1 MMSRPQFHPET
12 LVRNI
17 NMRTYIDRF
26 GYRHAKERAWM
37 DTVGLMYEE
46 IEYYISAPGTPDD
59 ILHELKPKAR
69 RMKVDTLSGRH
80 RVGYIKGGMIAD
92 IFEEKDSLYVTFSE
106 TGQYIYEPKLGPQ
119 LFGQRQCCGFHCSVI
134 KGLPDHR
141 RQIQEQLHGSMT
153 TWILWNR
160 THKR

>member
-17 NMRTYIDRF
+17 NMRTYIDRL
-26 GYRHAKERAWM
+26 GYRYAKERAWM
-37 DTVGLMYEE
+37 DIVGLMYEE
-46 IEYYISAPGTPDD
+46 LEYYISAPGTPDD

-69 RMKVDTLSGRH
+69 RMKVDTLSGGY

-106 TGQYIYEPKLGPQ
+106 TGQYIYMNQSWDL
-119 LFGQRQCCGFHCSVI
+119 SYS
-134 KGLPDHR
+134 
-141 RQIQEQLHGSMT
+141 GSDNAAAFIAASLRAYRIIEDKFRNSCMAA
-153 TWILWNR
+153 
-160 THKR
+160 